1 MRQDMLDYAADI
13 VWLLIYS
20 IIAVVF
26 GATVMF
32 VIVFISEMEPFS
44 DYRIIYYDSK
54 GDKTNIYARGYCRG
68 LLGQHN
74 SIVLS
79 PEDIS
84 SKRWV
89 FNPERD
95 IEYRCGQLFYK
106 FKSDTLFLYSNEA
119 QTKES
124 INGIPIVNESFE
136 TKRKIL
142 TVDNCSENGYNYILA
157 SPREET
163 GEQNY
168 Q

>member
-1 MRQDMLDYAADI
+1 ML
-13 VWLLIYS
+13 
-20 IIAVVF
+20 
-26 GATVMF
+26 
-32 VIVFISEMEPFS
+32 
-44 DYRIIYYDSK
+44 
-54 GDKTNIYARGYCRG
+54 
-68 LLGQHN
+68 
-74 SIVLS
+74 
-79 PEDIS
+79 EDIAEAFWEIIIRLS
-84 SKRWV
+84 SLLRTFHRKWWA